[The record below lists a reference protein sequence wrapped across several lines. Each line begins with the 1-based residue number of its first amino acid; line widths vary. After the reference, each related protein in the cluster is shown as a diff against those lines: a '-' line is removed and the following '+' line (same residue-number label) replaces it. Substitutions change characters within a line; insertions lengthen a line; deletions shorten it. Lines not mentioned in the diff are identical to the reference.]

1 MSETF
6 VTVDSDHQTEHLDYE
21 DQDSAQELVFST
33 AEEWLNQWA
42 LPHYRRDPKL
52 HKWDPKWWQ
61 YEEAGTVIESL
72 WESWEQ
78 VRLEDAMATVAWFRD
93 YFYPIMDR
101 LTDPEDGVFWAYD
114 PPREDEPPPT
124 FPTDRTPEG
133 WF

>member
-6 VTVDSDHQTEHLDYE
+6 VTVDDDHQVE
-21 DQDSAQELVFST
+21 DSPDAQPELVFSN
-33 AEEWLNQWA
+33 AEEWLIHWA
-42 LPHYRRDPKL
+42 LPHYRRNLKL
-52 HKWDPKWWQ
+52 HKWDPYWWQ
-61 YEEAGTVIESL
+61 YEEAGTVLEAL

-78 VRLEDAMATVAWFRD
+78 VRLQDAMATVAWFRD

-114 PPREDEPPPT
+114 PPKNEDPPPSFET
-124 FPTDRTPEG
+124 EPAPES